1 MATSGEM
8 PHDRRAAHGSNKNDH
23 SRGECRNRTAWRTI
37 PPTTREEIMRKPYRY
52 VACAAGLAASTALGL
67 ASAPATGAESFFK
80 DRTVTVVVPVGS
92 GGTFHIYAQIVSRH
106 IGKHIPGKPS
116 VILQNRPGAGGAT
129 SAAYLANAAPR
140 DGTVIGKIVPGM
152 LTYPL
157 VNSSANYDATKFQYL
172 GAIAARDYAIA
183 VWHTTP
189 VRTWE
194 DLKKHEVIFGS
205 TGRASSATVVP
216 LFLNGVLGTKI
227 KVVSGYKSGGDLNL
241 AMERG
246 ETTGRG
252 NFYSGFEAV
261 VPQFLTEKKIRIVL
275 TLGPRNPK
283 TAHVP
288 RVRDLLKPGSKEIK
302 TFDLLETS
310 FNQGQA
316 FYLAEGVPK
325 ARVQTL
331 RKAFAAAMADPA
343 LIAEA
348 RQRKVDYNPI
358 SGEDLEKL
366 VADGMKGAEEPEV
379 LQMFRELM
387 GAKS

>member
-1 MATSGEM
+1 MNNAFN
-8 PHDRRAAHGSNKNDH
+8 RGS
-23 SRGECRNRTAWRTI
+23 
-37 PPTTREEIMRKPYRY
+37 
-52 VACAAGLAASTALGL
+52 CALALAASMVSVF
-67 ASAPATGAESFFK
+67 ASGAAASVESFYK
-80 DRTVTVVVPVGS
+80 DKTVAVVVPVGP
-92 GGTFHIYAQIVSRH
+92 GGTFHIYAQIVSRFL
-106 IGKHIPGKPS
+106 GKYIPGNPT
-116 VILQNRPGAGGAT
+116 VIVQNRPGAGGAT
-129 SAAYLANAAPR
+129 SAAYLANAAPK

-157 VNSSANYDATKFQYL
+157 VRANTNYDATKFQYL
-172 GAIAARDYAIA
+172 GAIAARDYVVA

-189 VRTWE
+189 VKTWE
-194 DLKKHEVIFGS
+194 DLRKHEVVFGS

-227 KVVSGYKSGGDLNL
+227 RIVSGYKSGGDLNL

-261 VPQFLTEKKIRIVL
+261 VPHYLSENKVRFLL
-275 TLGPRNPK
+275 TLGPKNPK

-288 RVRDLLKPGSKEIK
+288 RVRDLLKPDSVEIK
-302 TFDLLETS
+302 AFDLLETS

-316 FYLAEGVPK
+316 FYLAAGVPK
-325 ARVQTL
+325 DRVTAL
-331 RKAFAAAMADPA
+331 RKAFADAMLDPG

-348 RQRKVDYNPI
+348 KKRRVDYNPI
-358 SGEDLEKL
+358 SGEDLERL
-366 VADGMKGAEEPEV
+366 VASGMKGAEEPAV
-379 LQMFRELM
+379 LKMFRDLM